1 MFVADYRDRNHG
13 LPPGVTFVEYQDK
26 MVKGLKNISRN
37 SQDMVNTFLR
47 VGRVLYS
54 SIITYVRTYICVTAL
69 LFCFSSL

>member
-47 VGRVLYS
+47 VGRVIFGLLQAMLYPL
-54 SIITYVRTYICVTAL
+54 SIV
-69 LFCFSSL
+69 F